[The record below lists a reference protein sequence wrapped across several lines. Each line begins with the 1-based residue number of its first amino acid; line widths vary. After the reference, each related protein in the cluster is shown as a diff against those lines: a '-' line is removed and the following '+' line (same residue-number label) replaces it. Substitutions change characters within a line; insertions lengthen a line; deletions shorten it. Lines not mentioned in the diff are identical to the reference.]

1 MCYTTTRFL
10 SGGIE
15 NQKEKEKTMKKM
27 FAALAAALC
36 LVSGAWASGVWNLGN
51 VTYNLQHLGA
61 DEGGDVLTGTLNS
74 AQKLSINDGGTIT
87 LRNATIDLSSNSPQC
102 AGLTCEGSATI
113 ILEGENTIN
122 GISSGK
128 PGIYVPSG
136 STLTIKGTGTLNA
149 SGNGSGSG
157 IGGGLSLSCGNIVIE
172 GSPTINATGG
182 QYCAAI
188 GGGGNSGTSCG
199 TITIKGG
206 TINATGGY
214 WASAIGS
221 GYYAS
226 CGNISIT
233 GGTVTATGG
242 ADAAAIGGG
251 YHNESCGSISIGGGI
266 TQVVATRTRQN
277 DTDSGYAIG
286 RGYNGVNISTTYDGT
301 LCNSYNSGTLTRT
314 LVPWDGNLANLSQ
327 TSVKAANGTTITGR
341 LSYKCKIIIASGAS
355 VTLSNA
361 TINGASI
368 NSSDNDSYKF
378 AGITCEGWANIN
390 LVGDNTVSSFHS
402 DYPGIYVPT
411 GDTLYLRGSGTLT
424 ATGRDRA
431 AGIGAGY
438 NLDCGNISIGDHTGA
453 PTINAT
459 GGTNGAGIG
468 GAYSGSCGNITINA
482 GTITAT
488 GGAYAAGIG
497 GGYWGSSCGTISIT
511 GGTVTA
517 TGGNNCAGIGSG
529 YGNGGTCGNITIGT
543 RITRVVATCG
553 SDCTNTIGAAKSGA
567 YVPVGIAN
575 GLAYRYSN
583 NYNTRTIEPWDG
595 NLSTLGSDV
604 VVTKT
609 TTITGTL
616 SSAHKISIAS
626 GASVTLE
633 NAKINSNGTE
643 SGSESTQWAGLTC
656 EGSAT
661 ITLSGENTVRGFFSR
676 FPAIH
681 VPSGSTLT
689 IKGTGSLNAL
699 HTTFA
704 AGIGGGYDLDCGNIV
719 IQGNPTINAKGGNAS
734 AGIGGGPRAACGNIT
749 IGGGTITAYNVTGG
763 AAIGSGVTYGT
774 ADEEQASCGNIYI
787 GGGNITATAATSPG
801 TSAGGAGIGSGEG
814 ASCENI
820 TIQGGTVTA
829 TGGGNAAGIGSG
841 CSRNDTTASCGTITI
856 NRGIYTVTATC
867 GNATDN
873 YTVEPIGKG
882 ARSTCGTVTVD
893 PYLADG
899 TSGNTRIVATWDN
912 NLANLTGSIK
922 LTDGTT
928 ITGTLP
934 AGSNHK
940 ITITDGASI
949 TLNNATIATG
959 VNNSSYAW
967 AGLTCE
973 GNATITL
980 VGENT
985 VKGFYEDYPG
995 IYVPPGK
1002 TLTIQGS
1009 GSLTASSNGWGAGI
1023 GAGYNYSSGD
1033 HPVLN
1038 CGNIVINGGAIT
1050 ATGGRYA
1057 AGIGGGHS
1065 SSCGNITINYNP
1077 SVLYVKATCDS
1088 DATPI
1093 GAGWGDGATVGTVS
1107 VNSGLFDL
1115 TRGNTREI
1123 AKIRSTFV
1131 SGTQWDYCLLSD
1143 GAFICSK
1150 GGGEPQCAVSPEPE
1164 GNLVIPTMLDV
1175 YPVVG
1180 LGESAFYGCNSL
1192 TGVEIPET
1200 VTFIGNDAFRFCFAL
1215 REANIPSGVTSIGD
1229 AAFANTSLSSV
1240 ELPSGVT
1247 SIGTGA
1253 FAGTNLS
1260 SVELPSGLTSIAP
1273 ETFNLCRQLENVTIP
1288 NSVTNIGD
1296 NAFSYCS
1303 RLERVV
1309 IPNGVT
1315 RIGESAFAD
1324 SFEFKEVVI
1333 PNTVTTVE
1341 IAAFARTSLQN
1352 VYVSSSSEAPRIKAL
1367 LDEGVNT
1374 YARVPDK
1381 DNINYI
1387 VGGFEEIDGV
1397 TWYYLI
1403 DEVDPH
1409 LTNNNI
1415 PTTVTI
1421 AKKDSNG
1428 NFICA
1433 VSPAPTGD
1441 VEIPATLG
1449 GYTVAYIGEKAL
1461 NGLTGITS
1469 VTIPECVFSINFAAF
1484 AWCTGLESVTFEGDG
1499 LDHIGVAAFEG
1510 CSSLASVAIP
1520 ESTGAIL
1527 ERAFGSC
1534 TGLREIALPYGNS
1547 GLATIG
1553 ENAFQSCA
1561 PTKIYLPDSDNRSIY
1576 QGRLVNPGG
1585 MSLANATIV
1594 YTGCTYDWGGYTWT
1608 YSVED
1613 GKIELYNKGDVVVSP
1628 SPTGVLEFPN
1638 TSNSYIGY
1646 PIVSIGENAF
1656 NGCSGLTGVVIPST
1670 VTNISSGAFKN
1681 CEDLGVLYVSIGD
1694 TARVRALLNSDNI
1707 DNIGILIV
1715 EQGVGSTSDGS
1726 YALYYRTYGGGT
1738 AEIYDF
1744 SGNGNSLAIPDT
1756 IGGFTVTSIGAG
1768 AFEDAAF
1775 TSVTLPSGIAGIGWQ
1790 AFNDTLQNVY
1800 VPAGVSVSDVIDLFS
1815 SAAISTSG
1823 KKFYGEETVDGV
1835 TWYFRVSGSAG
1846 SSRFAEVF
1854 KGEDTPAFSAPV
1866 GTTELTVPATL
1877 GGYDVTMIGA
1887 FAFYRSSSLTSVDI
1901 PSSVT
1906 SIGNYAFSGCVNLES
1921 IDLPQG
1927 LTAISES
1934 LFGRCAKLT
1943 EISIPEGVVSI
1954 GYYAFSG
1961 CSGLETLVIPE
1972 NVTSIGGRAFWDC
1985 TKLTD
1990 IMMPASI
1997 SNIVSSANTNMFEGC
2012 SALQTI
2018 YVPYGCEDNVWS
2030 KFYNLGITT
2039 YAVRDGGFEKV
2050 GDYTWYYAF
2059 NDGGQTVRIERK
2071 DKLHNLISAVSP
2083 APVGAVQIP
2092 YTLGGYAV
2100 TGIGGRAFL
2109 NCSYLDGVVLTD
2121 NITSIGAVAFSGCAD
2136 PLLIQVGVS
2145 RKSEVE
2151 QLLTES
2157 GHDMTKINVDCGCVV
2172 DENGYYWYYNLVSD
2186 GNGGWTAEITDLIIG
2201 ENECQELVVPETL
2214 GGYPV
2219 AGLANWAF
2227 SERLPSTTTVTFP
2240 ASVQTIG
2247 YGAFYG
2253 CDSLTTINVP
2263 AGSGAAMTAMLEESG
2278 LDLTGVKV
2286 VDPAVP
2292 AKTAAQVAAEL
2303 FDDATINLTGANPS
2317 ITIKTIPGFTYTVKE
2332 GQTLQGMTW
2341 KSGEGKVKV
2350 GDGNDWSPTL
2360 QKYSGSGFYTIGVS
2374 VTE

>member
-1 MCYTTTRFL
+1 
-10 SGGIE
+10 
-15 NQKEKEKTMKKM
+15 MKKM

-301 LCNSYNSGTLTRT
+301 LRNSYNSGTLTRT

-390 LVGDNTVSSFHS
+390 LVGDNTVSSYHS

-867 GNATDN
+867 GSATDN
-873 YTVEPIGKG
+873 STVEPIGKG
-882 ARSTCGTVTVD
+882 DMSTCGTVTVD

-1077 SVLYVKATCDS
+1077 SVLYVKAICDS

-1093 GAGWGDGATVGTVS
+1093 GAGSSGSSAGNVS

-1123 AKIRSTFV
+1123 TKIRSAFV

-1143 GAFICSK
+1143 GAFICSR
-1150 GGGEPQCAVSPEPE
+1150 GGGEPQCAVSPKPE
-1164 GNLVIPTMLDV
+1164 GRLAIPATLGGET
-1175 YPVVG
+1175 VVG
-1180 LGESAFYGCNSL
+1180 LGDSAFYYCNSV
-1192 TGVEIPET
+1192 TGVEIPST
-1200 VTFIGNDAFRFCFAL
+1200 VTFIGDRAFAMCFAL
-1215 REANIPSGVTSIGD
+1215 EDVVIPSGVTSIGR
-1229 AAFANTSLSSV
+1229 
-1240 ELPSGVT
+1240 
-1247 SIGTGA
+1247 GA
-1253 FAGTNLS
+1253 FAGTDLS
-1260 SVELPSGLTSIAP
+1260 SVELPSGLKNIAP
-1273 ETFNLCRQLENVTIP
+1273 ETFNNCDYLVDVSIP
-1288 NSVTNIGD
+1288 GSVTNIGD
-1296 NAFSYCS
+1296 NAFANCD

-1309 IPNGVT
+1309 IPDGVA
-1315 RIGESAFAD
+1315 RIGEFAFAD
-1324 SFEFKEVVI
+1324 SSIAEVVI
-1333 PNTVTTVE
+1333 PPSVVTVE
-1341 IAAFARTSLQN
+1341 RQAFVRTFLTD
-1352 VYVSSSSEAPRIKAL
+1352 VYVSSSSEATRVRGL
-1367 LDEGVNT
+1367 LEEG
-1374 YARVPDK
+1374 YSEPEQGRVPDK

-1387 VGGFEEIDGV
+1387 VGGFEVIDGV

-1403 DEVDPH
+1403 NE
-1409 LTNNNI
+1409 TNGLYNG
-1415 PTTVTI
+1415 PATATI
-1421 AKKDSNG
+1421 ARKDAQG
-1428 NFICA
+1428 NYIPA
-1433 VSPAPTGD
+1433 VSPSLTGE
-1441 VEIPATLG
+1441 VTIPATLG
-1449 GYTVAYIGEKAL
+1449 GYPVVRIGEKAL
-1461 NGLTGITS
+1461 NGLADITS
-1469 VTIPECVFSINFAAF
+1469 VTIPADVTSIDFAAF
-1484 AWCTGLESVTFEGDG
+1484 AWCAGLESVTFEGEV
-1499 LDHIGVAAFEG
+1499 LDHIGMAAFEG
-1510 CSSLASVAIP
+1510 CSSLASVDIP
-1520 ESTGAIL
+1520 DSTCAIL

-1534 TGLREIALPYGNS
+1534 TGLQEIKLPYGNE
-1547 GLATIG
+1547 GLAEIG
-1553 ENAFQSCA
+1553 QNAFQSCA
-1561 PTKIYLPDSDNRSIY
+1561 PTKIYLPYSDNRSIY
-1576 QGRLVNPGG
+1576 QGRLVNPGA
-1585 MSLANATIV
+1585 MNLANATIV
-1594 YTGCTYDWGGYTWT
+1594 VTGCTYDWGGYTWT

-1707 DNIGILIV
+1707 DNTGILIV

-1726 YALYYRTYGGGT
+1726 YALYFRTSDGATASIYGFAGQG
-1738 AEIYDF
+1738 A
-1744 SGNGNSLAIPDT
+1744 SLTIPDT
-1756 IGGFTVTSIGAG
+1756 IGGFTVTGISAG
-1768 AFEDAAF
+1768 AFADGAF
-1775 TSVTLPSGIAGIGWQ
+1775 TSVTLPAGIFSVGWQ
-1790 AFNDTLQNVY
+1790 AFNNTLKNVY
-1800 VPAGVSVSDVIDLFS
+1800 VPDGVSVSDAIYWFE
-1815 SAAISTSG
+1815 SAASASG
-1823 KKFYGEETVDGV
+1823 KTFYGSETDGYGV
-1835 TWYFRVSGSAG
+1835 TWYFRVPPAIGD
-1846 SSRFAEVF
+1846 SRVAEVY
-1854 KGEDTPAFSAPV
+1854 KGEDTPAFSAPD
-1866 GTTELTVPATL
+1866 GTTELTVPTTL
-1877 GGYDVTMIGA
+1877 AGYGVAKIGE
-1887 FAFYRSSSLTSVDI
+1887 FAFYRSTNLTTVDI
-1901 PSSVT
+1901 PASVT
-1906 SIGNYAFSGCVNLES
+1906 SIGNYAFSYCSSLES
-1921 IDLPQG
+1921 IELPQG
-1927 LTAISES
+1927 LTEISECMFAGCS
-1934 LFGRCAKLT
+1934 KLT
-1943 EISIPEGVVSI
+1943 EIAISAGVTKI
-1954 GYYAFSG
+1954 GFSAFRS
-1961 CSGLETLVIPE
+1961 CRGLKTLVIPQ
-1972 NVTSIGGRAFWDC
+1972 NIASIGSQAFFDC
-1985 TKLTD
+1985 TALTA
-1990 IMMPASI
+1990 IMVPANFG
-1997 SNIVSSANTNMFEGC
+1997 NIVSDANKDMFQEC

-2018 YVPYGCEDNVWS
+2018 YVPYGCEDDVWS
-2030 KFYNLGITT
+2030 SLYSSGINTF
-2039 YAVRDGGFEKV
+2039 AVRDGGFEKV

-2100 TGIGGRAFL
+2100 TGIGEKAFW

-2121 NITSIGAVAFSGCAD
+2121 YITSIGAGAFFGCAD
-2136 PLLIQVGVS
+2136 PLLIQVGMN

-2151 QLLTES
+2151 QLLSQS
-2157 GHDMTKINVDCGCVV
+2157 GHDMTKINVDSGCVV

-2201 ENECQELVVPETL
+2201 QNECQELVVPETL

-2219 AGLANWAF
+2219 ASLANYAF
-2227 SERLPSTTTVTFP
+2227 SDRLPSTTTVTFP

-2247 YGAFYG
+2247 YGAFIG

-2278 LDLTGVKV
+2278 LDMANITV
-2286 VDPAVP
+2286 VDPEP
-2292 AKTAAQVAAEL
+2292 AKTVAEVAAEL
-2303 FDDATINLTGANPS
+2303 FDDAVINLTGETPS

-2360 QKYSGSGFYTIGVS
+2360 QKYSGSGFYTIGVR

>member
-1 MCYTTTRFL
+1 
-10 SGGIE
+10 
-15 NQKEKEKTMKKM
+15 MKKM

-51 VTYNLQHLGA
+51 VTYGIVIS
-61 DEGGDVLTGTLNS
+61 DDTRVEGTLNS
-74 AQKLSINDGGTIT
+74 DQKIEIYDGATIT
-87 LRNATIDLSSNSPQC
+87 LSDVTINRSNSNCQW
-102 AGLTCEGSATI
+102 AGLTCQGNATI

-122 GISSGK
+122 GFSSGY
-128 PGIYVPSG
+128 PGIYVPQG
-136 STLTIKGTGTLNA
+136 KTLTIKGSGTLNA
-149 SGNGSGSG
+149 TGNGSGSG

-301 LCNSYNSGTLTRT
+301 LRNSYNSVTLTRT

-327 TSVKAANGTTITGR
+327 SSIKAANGTTITGT
-341 LSYKCKIIIASGAS
+341 LSRKCKIIIPSGAS

-368 NSSDNDSYKF
+368 NSSDDDSYKF
-378 AGITCEGWANIN
+378 AGITCEGWASIN

-567 YVPVGIAN
+567 YVLVGIAN

-814 ASCENI
+814 ASCKNI

-867 GNATDN
+867 GSATDN
-873 YTVEPIGKG
+873 STVEPIGKG
-882 ARSTCGTVTVD
+882 DMSTCGTVTVD

-934 AGSNHK
+934 AGSKHK

-949 TLNNATIATG
+949 TLNNATIATD

-973 GNATITL
+973 GDATITL

-995 IYVPPGK
+995 IYVPEGS

-1009 GSLTASSNGWGAGI
+1009 GSLTASTGTRANGTGYAAGI
-1023 GAGYNYSSGD
+1023 GAGYNYSSGG

-1057 AGIGGGHS
+1057 AGIGGGYN
-1065 SSCGNITINYNP
+1065 SSCGNITVNYNP
-1077 SVLYVKATCDS
+1077 SVLYVNATCDS
-1088 DATPI
+1088 GATPI
-1093 GAGWGDGATVGTVS
+1093 GAGSSGSSVGTVS

-1123 AKIRSTFV
+1123 TKIRSAFV

-1143 GAFICSK
+1143 GAFICSR
-1150 GGGEPQCAVSPEPE
+1150 GGGEPQCAVSPKPE
-1164 GNLVIPTMLDV
+1164 GRLAIPATLGGET
-1175 YPVVG
+1175 VVG
-1180 LGESAFYGCNSL
+1180 LGDSAFYYCNSV
-1192 TGVEIPET
+1192 TGVEIPST
-1200 VTFIGNDAFRFCFAL
+1200 VTFIGDRAFAMCFAL
-1215 REANIPSGVTSIGD
+1215 EDVVIPSGVTSIGR
-1229 AAFANTSLSSV
+1229 
-1240 ELPSGVT
+1240 
-1247 SIGTGA
+1247 GA
-1253 FAGTNLS
+1253 FAGADLS
-1260 SVELPSGLTSIAP
+1260 SVELPSGLKNIAP
-1273 ETFNLCRQLENVTIP
+1273 ETFNNCDYLVDVSIP
-1288 NSVTNIGD
+1288 GSVTNIGD
-1296 NAFSYCS
+1296 NAFANCD

-1309 IPNGVT
+1309 IPDGVA
-1315 RIGESAFAD
+1315 RIGEFAFAD
-1324 SFEFKEVVI
+1324 SSIAEVVI
-1333 PNTVTTVE
+1333 PPSVVTVERQAFVRTFLTTV
-1341 IAAFARTSLQN
+1341 
-1352 VYVSSSSEAPRIKAL
+1352 YVASNSEVTRVRAL
-1367 LDEGVNT
+1367 LEQGNGVAGQ
-1374 YARVPDK
+1374 ARVPDIN
-1381 DNINYI
+1381 NINYI

-1707 DNIGILIV
+1707 DNTGILIV

-1744 SGNGNSLAIPDT
+1744 AGNGNSLVIPDT
-1756 IGGFTVTSIGAG
+1756 IGGLTVTSIGAG

-1790 AFNDTLQNVY
+1790 AFNNTLQDVY
-1800 VPAGVSVSDVIDLFS
+1800 VPAGVSVSDVIDWFS
-1815 SAAISTSG
+1815 STAISTSG
-1823 KKFYGEETVDGV
+1823 KKFYSEETVDGV
-1835 TWYFRVSGSAG
+1835 TWYYRVSGSAG
-1846 SSRFAEVF
+1846 SSWFAEVF

-1866 GTTELTVPATL
+1866 GTTELTVPDTL
-1877 GGYDVTMIGA
+1877 GGYDVTKIGS
-1887 FAFYRSSSLTSVDI
+1887 FAFYNCTSLTSVDI
-1901 PSSVT
+1901 PAGVT
-1906 SIGNYAFSGCVNLES
+1906 RIDSYAFSGCTNLES
-1921 IDLPQG
+1921 IELPQG

-1934 LFGRCAKLT
+1934 LLSRCRKLT
-1943 EISIPEGVVSI
+1943 EITIPDGVTSI
-1954 GYYAFSG
+1954 GNYAFSN
-1961 CSGLETLVIPE
+1961 CSGLETLAIPE
-1972 NVTSIGGRAFWDC
+1972 NVTSIGGRAFRDC
-1985 TKLTD
+1985 TALTD
-1990 IMMPASI
+1990 MMMPASI
-1997 SNIVSSANTNMFEGC
+1997 SNILSSANTNMFTGC

-2039 YAVRDGGFEKV
+2039 YVVRDGGFEKV

-2071 DKLHNLISAVSP
+2071 DKLHNLICAVSP
-2083 APVGAVQIP
+2083 APTGAVAIP
-2092 YTLGGYAV
+2092 TTLGGYPV
-2100 TGIGGRAFL
+2100 TGIGEKAFW

-2121 NITSIGAVAFSGCAD
+2121 YITSIGAGAFFGCAD
-2136 PLLIQVGVS
+2136 PLLIQVGMN

-2151 QLLTES
+2151 QLLSQS
-2157 GHDMTKINVDCGCVV
+2157 GHDMTKINVDSGCVV